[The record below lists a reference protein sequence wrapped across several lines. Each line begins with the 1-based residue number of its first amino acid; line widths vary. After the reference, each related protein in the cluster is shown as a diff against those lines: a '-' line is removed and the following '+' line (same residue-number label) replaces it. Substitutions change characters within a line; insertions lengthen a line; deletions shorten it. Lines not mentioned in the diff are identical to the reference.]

1 MSTRLQDY
9 DYALPRELI
18 AQRPLPGRGQARM
31 MILRRVGQTI
41 EHGRFLDLPQLLS
54 PGDIVVLN
62 DSRVLPARHFSD
74 DEKFEFLFLRKLSAN
89 RWQALVRPAKKFA
102 RGACTRIK
110 GMQVEAG
117 DALADGTRE
126 IIAKT
131 EADFQRTGAMPL
143 PPYIA
148 RRSDEDDVARY
159 QTVFAAC
166 DGSIAAPTAGLHFTP
181 EVLAKIPHAF
191 ITLHVGTGTFR
202 PVKNDNIA
210 QHQMHSESFSIS
222 ADAAKTINAAQRVVA
237 VGTTA
242 ARVLESAFQQ
252 VGKIAV
258 VQSETSLFIYPPFKF
273 RIVDGLLTNF
283 HLPRST
289 LLMLVS
295 AFAGREFILRA
306 YAEAVRQRYRF
317 FSYGDCMLIL

>member
-1 MSTRLQDY
+1 MARLRNAKLAALSRACREAASANRAARKASGYPQRDDVTFAPCGNSFHAATVSTRLQDY

-117 DALADGTRE
+117 DALAR
-126 IIAKT
+126 
-131 EADFQRTGAMPL
+131 RLRL
-143 PPYIA
+143 PTKGN
-148 RRSDEDDVARY
+148 E
-159 QTVFAAC
+159 
-166 DGSIAAPTAGLHFTP
+166 
-181 EVLAKIPHAF
+181 
-191 ITLHVGTGTFR
+191 
-202 PVKNDNIA
+202 
-210 QHQMHSESFSIS
+210 
-222 ADAAKTINAAQRVVA
+222 
-237 VGTTA
+237 
-242 ARVLESAFQQ
+242 
-252 VGKIAV
+252 
-258 VQSETSLFIYPPFKF
+258 
-273 RIVDGLLTNF
+273 
-283 HLPRST
+283 
-289 LLMLVS
+289 
-295 AFAGREFILRA
+295 
-306 YAEAVRQRYRF
+306 
-317 FSYGDCMLIL
+317 